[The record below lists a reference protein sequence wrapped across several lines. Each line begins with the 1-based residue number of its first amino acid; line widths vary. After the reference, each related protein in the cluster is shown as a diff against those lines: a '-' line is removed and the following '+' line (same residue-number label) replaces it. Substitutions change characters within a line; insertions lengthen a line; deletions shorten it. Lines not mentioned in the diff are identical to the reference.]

1 MKDTKTWI
9 SENFLSRAKRS
20 FSTQRPYYLLAM
32 AVYLLLGLSSL
43 PNFITADEHFWLPN
57 QGADRILE
65 YWEAVLDG
73 DWKDTRINDKP
84 GVTLA
89 YLSGIALPFSG
100 DLVERQVSETKGSPV
115 KEYDP
120 GAVRKINFLARFPL
134 FLFIG
139 LFSAYFFWILKK
151 ITGSERAAVWSV
163 ILMYLSPTLFGIS
176 QIVNPDTP
184 FWVFG
189 FASMLSFFAML
200 EFRERR
206 FVWLS
211 GLFFGLTLA
220 SKYVGIIF
228 FPFFLLM
235 IAIRFLFRADRFSGN
250 REKLRREAL
259 ADLVRYWAVSLGGVA
274 IFAFLMPAA
283 IVEPKV
289 LFESTVGFQGM
300 LPIFFGIIGFSL
312 LSFADL
318 ILFRGRATFQAVRF
332 LSRAVPYLGK
342 ILYTVLLAS
351 ILFVFFNWISNN
363 SLHDLSNIPFDA
375 KTKDSFTEKNPFLDR
390 YLTEYV
396 PFVFSLTPVALVVL
410 VLAWLQSLVSTMKR
424 PLFVFTLSAFVPVF
438 YLAVIKQGLLVTPR
452 YSIILFPIAHV
463 LGAIALDSLFRE
475 MPKTSRRRFVLASL
489 GAIAIL
495 ASATFA
501 VVAFHGSAPLKTRLY
516 MEHVIGYYFVPLTI
530 LVPLTMVGVVLLVV
544 RLVELLPARFRIP
557 SAAVSILLV
566 LASIFPLL
574 SIRPHYFVYV
584 SPFLPDRYLL
594 STPWGYGGY
603 EAAQYL
609 NALPDAENITVWA
622 DMYGMCEFFVGKCI
636 RTQRLDTDRYP
647 VDYLYRTFGG
657 AISPKFPHVSGDQ
670 VFRLEVAGRSGDYV
684 KLIKNEHD
692 SIMEQ
697 ETD

>member
-1 MKDTKTWI
+1 
-9 SENFLSRAKRS
+9 
-20 FSTQRPYYLLAM
+20 M

-43 PNFITADEHFWLPN
+43 SDFITADEHFWLPN
-57 QGADRILE
+57 QGADRIRE
-65 YWEAVLDG
+65 YWEAVRNG
-73 DWKDTRINDKP
+73 DWEDTRINDKP

-100 DLVERQVSETKGSPV
+100 DLVDRQVSETKGSPV

-120 GAVRKINFLARFPL
+120 DAVRKVNFLTRFPL

-139 LFSAYFFWILKK
+139 LFSAYFFWMLKK

-220 SKYVGIIF
+220 SKYVGVIF

-235 IAIRFLFRADRFSGN
+235 IAIRFLFRADLFSEN
-250 REKLRREAL
+250 REKFRREAIV
-259 ADLVRYWAVSLGGVA
+259 DLVRYWCVSLGGVA
-274 IFAFLMPAA
+274 LFALLMPAA
-283 IVEPKV
+283 IVDPEV

-300 LPIFFGIIGFSL
+300 TPIFFGIVGFSV
-312 LSFADL
+312 LSLADL
-318 ILFRGRATFQAVRF
+318 VLFRGRATFHIVRLF
-332 LSRAVPYLGK
+332 SRTVPYLVK
-342 ILYTVLLAS
+342 TLYVVLLAS

-363 SLHDLSNIPFDA
+363 SLYDLSHIPFDA
-375 KTKDSFTEKNPFLDR
+375 KTKSSFTEKNPFLDR

-396 PFVFSLTPVALVVL
+396 PFVFSLTPVAFVAL

-438 YLAVIKQGLLVTPR
+438 YLAVIKQGLLVTAR

-463 LGAIALDSLFRE
+463 LGAIALDSLFRG
-475 MPKTSRRRFVLASL
+475 MPKTSRRRFVLAFL
-489 GAIAIL
+489 GAVAIL
-495 ASATFA
+495 AAATMA
-501 VVAFHGSAPLKTRLY
+501 IVAFHGSAPLKTRLY
-516 MEHVIGYYFVPLTI
+516 IEHVIGYYFIPLSI
-530 LVPLTMVGVVLLVV
+530 LVPLSMVGVVFLVV
-544 RLVELLPARFRIP
+544 RLVEILPSRFRIP
-557 SAAVSILLV
+557 SAVVSVLLV
-566 LASIFPLL
+566 LASVFSLL
-574 SIRPHYFVYV
+574 SVRPHYFVYV
-584 SPFLPDRYLL
+584 SPFLPERYLL

-609 NALPDAENITVWA
+609 NALPDAENVTVWA

-636 RTQRLDTDRYP
+636 RVQRLDVDRYP

-657 AISPKFPHVSGDQ
+657 AISPKFPHVIGDQ
-670 VFRLEVAGRSGDYV
+670 VFRIEIAGRAKDYV
-684 KLIKNEHD
+684 KLIKNEHVP
-692 SIMEQ
+692 IAE
-697 ETD
+697 